1 MHVEIQV
8 ALNFLIS
15 FLYNKLPRRRVNQF
29 GEELENALKIKFEGH
44 WYPEKPYKGSAYR
57 CVRCSP
63 PLDPT
68 VFETAARASGMDLSD
83 IQENLPQELS
93 IWVDPGEVSYRMS
106 EKGPV
111 KILYSEKADN
121 NIDRQENVD
130 RPVTRSFNPE
140 AQCFKPIETSLS
152 QQFNGMNIAN
162 GNAINNTSFAA
173 PPEETSPPVFKSSVS
188 PISTFMV
195 SKTST
200 PVTFTTATFAATKFG
215 STKLKSNSKRSH
227 RMSPTEFSNY
237 IKQRAIQQQSSQQ
250 SPVIGNGMNGNNIF
264 SNGGTASV
272 SPHNSRSLSPNLS
285 QMDASAANGFML
297 MSGNSPTSPNPPFA
311 VGSGQQSLYN
321 GSNGA
326 STPSSKRSAFM
337 NGLFDNNYLSELVG
351 TGGDLTKANHNH
363 NNQPIHPIAKQ
374 ANGMNRF
381 TSFLDKS
388 NSPFIS
394 TPNPMTANQSN
405 GVVGGGSAVNGF
417 GGGSNITFES
427 LTNDTSV
434 LNGTSGSAN
443 NSSKSFDN
451 MNFNVNGVS
460 YPNQYQHLLVAN

>member
-57 CVRCSP
+57 CVRCTP

-68 VFETAARASGMDLSD
+68 VFDTAARASGMDLTD

-93 IWVDPGEVSYRMS
+93 IWIDPGEVSYRMS

-111 KILYSEKADN
+111 KILYSEKNDN
-121 NIDRQENVD
+121 NIERENLDRE
-130 RPVTRSFNPE
+130 VTRTFNPE
-140 AQCFKPIETSLS
+140 AQCFKPIECMTS
-152 QQFNGMNIAN
+152 QFGGLNLTN
-162 GNAINNTSFAA
+162 GNTAPNSFS
-173 PPEETSPPVFKSSVS
+173 EETSPPAYKSSVS

-195 SKTST
+195 NKTSI

-237 IKQRAIQQQSSQQ
+237 IKQRAILQQQQASTQQQ
-250 SPVIGNGMNGNNIF
+250 SPVGLSPMAQQNNTLF
-264 SNGGTASV
+264 SPNSTSTV
-272 SPHNSRSLSPNLS
+272 SPHNNSRSLSPNS
-285 QMDASAANGFML
+285 TQMDSNNSFLLMASGNGA
-297 MSGNSPTSPNPPFA
+297 NSPTSPNGSY
-311 VGSGQQSLYN
+311 GSGPQSLYS
-321 GSNGA
+321 SNNS
-326 STPSSKRSAFM
+326 STPSKRAAFIS
-337 NGLFDNNYLSELVG
+337 GLFDNNYLTELVG
-351 TGGDLTKANHNH
+351 NGDSTKGNSGQN
-363 NNQPIHPIAKQ
+363 KS
-374 ANGMNRF
+374 NGMNRF

-388 NSPFIS
+388 SPFIS
-394 TPNPMTANQSN
+394 SPNNPSLVSTSSANTFS
-405 GVVGGGSAVNGF
+405 
-417 GGGSNITFES
+417 GSN
-427 LTNDTSV
+427 
-434 LNGTSGSAN
+434 LNFGNLSTDSTVNASSGTAN
-443 NSSKSFDN
+443 NSSKAFDN
-451 MNFNVNGVS
+451 INYNLNGVS

>member
-57 CVRCSP
+57 CVRCTP

-68 VFETAARASGMDLSD
+68 VFDTAARASGMDLTD

-111 KILYSEKADN
+111 KILYSEKTEN
-121 NIDRQENVD
+121 NIERENLDRE
-130 RPVTRSFNPE
+130 VTRTFNPE
-140 AQCFKPIETSLS
+140 AQCFKPIECLTS
-152 QQFNGMNIAN
+152 QFGGLNLTN
-162 GNAINNTSFAA
+162 GNPINNSFT
-173 PPEETSPPVFKSSVS
+173 EESSPPVYKNSVS
-188 PISTFMV
+188 PISSYMM

-200 PVTFTTATFAATKFG
+200 PAVFTTATFAATKFG

-237 IKQRAIQQQSSQQ
+237 IKQRALLQQQTTGQQQSPIGM
-250 SPVIGNGMNGNNIF
+250 SPMANNNVF
-264 SNGGTASV
+264 STTPTSSV
-272 SPHNSRSLSPNLS
+272 SPHNSRSLSPNS
-285 QMDASAANGFML
+285 TQMDSGNSFML
-297 MSGNSPTSPNPPFA
+297 MSNGGAASPTSPNGTY
-311 VGSGQQSLYN
+311 GSGQQSLYT
-321 GSNGA
+321 SNT
-326 STPSSKRSAFM
+326 STPSKRTALM
-337 NGLFDNNYLSELVG
+337 NGLFDSNYLSELVG
-351 TGGDLTKANHNH
+351 SGDLSKVSQSSTKSG
-363 NNQPIHPIAKQ
+363 
-374 ANGMNRF
+374 NGLNRF
-381 TSFLDKS
+381 TSFLDKT
-388 NSPFIS
+388 SPFMS
-394 TPNPMTANQSN
+394 SANNGASASSATNSFGASN
-405 GVVGGGSAVNGF
+405 GNFGSTD
-417 GGGSNITFES
+417 SS
-427 LTNDTSV
+427 QLS
-434 LNGTSGSAN
+434 GTSGNAN

-451 MNFNVNGVS
+451 INFNMNGVS

>member
-121 NIDRQENVD
+121 NVERENVD
-130 RPVTRSFNPE
+130 NRQVTRTFNPE
-140 AQCFKPIETSLS
+140 AQCFKPIECLTS
-152 QQFNGMNIAN
+152 QFGGLNVTNGQPVNQA
-162 GNAINNTSFAA
+162 FAA
-173 PPEETSPPVFKSSVS
+173 PEETSPPVYKSSQS
-188 PISTFMV
+188 PISSFLV
-195 SKTST
+195 SKAAPT
-200 PVTFTTATFAATKFG
+200 TFTTATFAATKFG
-215 STKLKSNSKRSH
+215 STKLKSNTKRSH

-237 IKQRAIQQQSSQQ
+237 IKQRALQQQSTQQQ
-250 SPVIGNGMNGNNIF
+250 SPIGGPMSAANGNLF
-264 SNGGTASV
+264 STTGASSVSSSV
-272 SPHNSRSLSPNLS
+272 SPHNSRSLSPNTTQLDS
-285 QMDASAANGFML
+285 GAGFML
-297 MSGNSPTSPNPPFA
+297 MSGTSPTSPNPSTPFGA
-311 VGSGQQSLYN
+311 QQNLYAPN
-321 GSNGA
+321 A
-326 STPSSKRSAFM
+326 STPSKRTQFM
-337 NGLFDNNYLSELVG
+337 NGLFDNNYLSDLVG
-351 TGGDLTKANHNH
+351 TGEFGKAS
-363 NNQPIHPIAKQ
+363 QHPAKQ
-374 ANGMNRF
+374 PQLNGMGRF
-381 TSFLDKS
+381 TSFLDNKS
-388 NSPFIS
+388 SPFMSSPNSP
-394 TPNPMTANQSN
+394 PMN
-405 GVVGGGSAVNGF
+405 GVGGGGGAPNGF
-417 GGGSNITFES
+417 GSGTGGSGFDS
-427 LTNDTSV
+427 LAGEASV
-434 LNGTSGSAN
+434 QLNGTSGSQN

-451 MNFNVNGVS
+451 INFNVNGVS

>member
-57 CVRCSP
+57 CIRCSP

-68 VFETAARASGMDLSD
+68 VFETAARSSGMDLSD

-121 NIDRQENVD
+121 NIERENIDRQ
-130 RPVTRSFNPE
+130 VTRTFNPE
-140 AQCFKPIETSLS
+140 AQCFKPIECLTS
-152 QQFNGMNIAN
+152 QFGGLNLTN
-162 GNAINNTSFAA
+162 GNAIAN
-173 PPEETSPPVFKSSVS
+173 EEVSPPIYKNNVS
-188 PISTFMV
+188 PITPYMV

-200 PVTFTTATFAATKFG
+200 PVTYTAGTFAATKFG
-215 STKLKSNSKRSH
+215 STKLKSNTKRSH

-237 IKQRAIQQQSSQQ
+237 IKQRALQQQTGQQ
-250 SPVIGNGMNGNNIF
+250 SVIGLNGMTANTNLF
-264 SNGGTASV
+264 SNNSTSSV
-272 SPHNSRSLSPNLS
+272 SPHNSRSLSPNS
-285 QMDASAANGFML
+285 TQMDSTNNFML
-297 MSGNSPTSPNPPFA
+297 MTANGGNSPTSPN
-311 VGSGQQSLYN
+311 GSFGGQQN
-321 GSNGA
+321 VFTSNIT
-326 STPSSKRSAFM
+326 TPSKRSAFV
-337 NGLFDNNYLSELVG
+337 NGLFDTNYLSELVG
-351 TGGDLTKANHNH
+351 TGDIVKANHNQH
-363 NNQPIHPIAKQ
+363 QSKQ
-374 ANGMNRF
+374 TNGMNRF
-381 TSFLDKS
+381 TSFLDKT
-388 NSPFIS
+388 SPFMSSANPIGNS
-394 TPNPMTANQSN
+394 TGNS
-405 GVVGGGSAVNGF
+405 F
-417 GGGSNITFES
+417 GGSNANFGS
-427 LTNDTSV
+427 LSGDSNV

>member
-57 CVRCSP
+57 CVRCTP

-68 VFETAARASGMDLSD
+68 VFDTAARASGMDLSD

-93 IWVDPGEVSYRMS
+93 IWIDPGEVSYRMS

-111 KILYSEKADN
+111 KILYSEKSECN
-121 NIDRQENVD
+121 VERENLDRE
-130 RPVTRSFNPE
+130 VTRTFNPE
-140 AQCFKPIETSLS
+140 AQCFKPIECLTS
-152 QQFNGMNIAN
+152 QFGGLNLTN
-162 GNAINNTSFAA
+162 GNPVATPFS
-173 PPEETSPPVFKSSVS
+173 EESSPPVYKNSIS
-188 PISTFMV
+188 PISSFMV
-195 SKTST
+195 NKTST

-237 IKQRAIQQQSSQQ
+237 IKQRAILQQQGQGPSPGQQQQQSPIGM
-250 SPVIGNGMNGNNIF
+250 SPMANNNVF
-264 SNGGTASV
+264 SSSSITSTSSV
-272 SPHNSRSLSPNLS
+272 SPHNSRSLSPNS
-285 QMDASAANGFML
+285 THMD
-297 MSGNSPTSPNPPFA
+297 SGNFMMMSNGAHSPTSPNSTY
-311 VGSGQQSLYN
+311 GSGQQSLFS
-321 GSNGA
+321 SNT
-326 STPSSKRSAFM
+326 STPMKRTSFI
-337 NGLFDNNYLSELVG
+337 NGLFDSNYLSELVG
-351 TGGDLTKANHNH
+351 GGDVSKANSS
-363 NNQPIHPIAKQ
+363 QQSTKG

-381 TSFLDKS
+381 TSFLDKT
-388 NSPFIS
+388 SPFMS
-394 TPNPMTANQSN
+394 SPNTPMSAANVANSF
-405 GVVGGGSAVNGF
+405 GSSPGF
-417 GGGSNITFES
+417 SS
-427 LTNDTSV
+427 SDSSPLSV
-434 LNGTSGSAN
+434 TSGSSANGN

-451 MNFNVNGVS
+451 MNFNMNGVS

>member
-57 CVRCSP
+57 CVRCTP

-68 VFETAARASGMDLSD
+68 VFDTAARASGMDLSD
-83 IQENLPQELS
+83 IQENIPQELS
-93 IWVDPGEVSYRMS
+93 IWIDPGEVSYRMS

-121 NIDRQENVD
+121 NIDRENLD
-130 RPVTRSFNPE
+130 REVTRTFNPE
-140 AQCFKPIETSLS
+140 AQCFKPIECLTS
-152 QQFNGMNIAN
+152 QFGGLNLTN
-162 GNAINNTSFAA
+162 GNPINNTFN
-173 PPEETSPPVFKSSVS
+173 EDTSPPVYKNSVS
-188 PISTFMV
+188 PISSFMV

-237 IKQRAIQQQSSQQ
+237 IKQRAILQQQTTGQSQQ
-250 SPVIGNGMNGNNIF
+250 SPIGMSPMAANNNPF
-264 SNGGTASV
+264 STTSTSTV
-272 SPHNSRSLSPNLS
+272 SPHNSRSLSPNS
-285 QMDASAANGFML
+285 TQMDSANNYLLMTGNGA
-297 MSGNSPTSPNPPFA
+297 NSPTSPNPTY
-311 VGSGQQSLYN
+311 GNGQNLYA
-321 GSNGA
+321 SNS
-326 STPSSKRSAFM
+326 STPPSKRTAFI
-337 NGLFDNNYLSELVG
+337 NGLFDNNYLTELVG
-351 TGGDLTKANHNH
+351 QGGELAKANPS
-363 NNQPIHPIAKQ
+363 QQKQ
-374 ANGMNRF
+374 ANNGMNRF
-381 TSFLDKS
+381 TSFLDKT
-388 NSPFIS
+388 SPFIS
-394 TPNPMTANQSN
+394 PPNNPITTTSTTNS
-405 GVVGGGSAVNGF
+405 F
-417 GGGSNITFES
+417 GGSNLNFGS
-427 LTNDTSV
+427 LSNDSTV
-434 LNGTSGSAN
+434 MNGTSGTAN

-451 MNFNVNGVS
+451 MNFNLNGVS